1 MSVDLRS
8 LIGKL
13 NETTR
18 STLEAAAGLC
28 LSRTHYDVEIEH
40 FLLKLLDS
48 TNADFAAILK
58 YFEIDRA
65 RLSGE
70 LNRSLDKL
78 KSGNAR
84 TPAFSPTLVRMFT
97 EAWSIG
103 SINYGAREVRSGYAI
118 LALVTEQE
126 LNRLVRDVSREFE

>member
-13 NETTR
+13 NDTTR
-18 STLEAAAGLC
+18 TALEGAAGLC
-28 LSRTHYDVEIEH
+28 LSRTHYDVEVEH
-40 FLLKLLDS
+40 YLLKLLDN
-48 TNADFAAILK
+48 TNADLAAILK
-58 YFEIDRA
+58 YFEIDRS
-65 RLSGE
+65 RLNGE
-70 LNRSLDKL
+70 LNRSLDRL

-103 SINYGAREVRSGYAI
+103 SLNFNSAQIRTGYTI
-118 LALVTEQE
+118 LALFSEP
-126 LNRLVRDVSREFE
+126 